1 MPREVADVT
10 WSDLIWVLI
19 VIVAIQPMLR
29 QRYLDLMRQR
39 RIAQFEKKR
48 GSRVI
53 LLIHR
58 QETMRLLGFPLMRYI
73 DVTDSEAVL
82 KAIQLTDPDV
92 PLDLVLH
99 TPGGLALAALQIARA
114 LRDRKAAVTIFVPHY
129 AMSGGTLIAL
139 AAREIVLSPHAV
151 LGPIDPQIGEY
162 PAASFLKVV
171 SQKPAAETDD
181 ETLIKADL
189 ARKAITQMRDAVA
202 GLLTPHLDKAR
213 IDEIATCLTDGR
225 WTHDHPIFAEDA
237 AAIGLNVSTSMPP
250 EILQLMDLYP
260 QPVSTASGG
269 VEYLPGPRHRD
280 AEARSA
286 SSRHAS

>member
-1 MPREVADVT
+1 LN
-10 WSDLIWVLI
+10 WSDLIWLFFAISV
-19 VIVAIQPMLR
+19 IQPMLR
-29 QRYLDLMRQR
+29 QRYLHLMRQH
-39 RIAQFEKKR
+39 RIAKFEKKR

-53 LLIHR
+53 LLVHR

-92 PLDLVLH
+92 PLDMVLH

-114 LRDRKAAVTIFVPHY
+114 LRDRKAPVTIFVPHY

-139 AAREIVLSPHAV
+139 AAKEIVLSPHAI

-171 SQKPAAETDD
+171 SQKPVAETDD

-189 ARKAITQMRDAVA
+189 ARKAIAQMREAVG
-202 GLLTPHLDKAR
+202 GLLAPHLDKAR

-225 WTHDHPIFAEDA
+225 WTHDYPIFADDA
-237 AAIGLNVSTSMPP
+237 AKIGLNVSTAMPP
-250 EILQLMDLYP
+250 EILSLMELYP
-260 QPVSTASGG
+260 QPVRAASGG
-269 VEYLPGPRHRD
+269 VEYLPSPRHRD
-280 AEARSA
+280 AEARLRS
-286 SSRHAS
+286 